1 MDIHEELSQWY
12 EKIQKFPKECHLL
25 CPRVSDDDYENY
37 KLLDDPDSTIS
48 QDEKK
53 SRIEEGNE
61 RLKVTYWNCLIFAF
75 DKQSQ
80 GKWGDEL
87 AERLNHI
94 LKYCPEC
101 VFNWHM
107 KRKDVLQ
114 QFQE

>member
-1 MDIHEELSQWY
+1 
-12 EKIQKFPKECHLL
+12 
-25 CPRVSDDDYENY
+25 
-37 KLLDDPDSTIS
+37 
-48 QDEKK
+48 
-53 SRIEEGNE
+53 
-61 RLKVTYWNCLIFAF
+61 LIFAF

-87 AERLNHI
+87 ADRLNHI